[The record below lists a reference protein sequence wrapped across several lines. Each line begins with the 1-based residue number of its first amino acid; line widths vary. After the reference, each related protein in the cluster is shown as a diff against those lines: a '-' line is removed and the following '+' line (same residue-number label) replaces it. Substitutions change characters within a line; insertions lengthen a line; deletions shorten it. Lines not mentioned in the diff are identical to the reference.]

1 MIPGKEMDGK
11 LAVLRLKREALEKK
25 KPSWQS
31 IARPMAM
38 LVRYPFIAP
47 ELLNYSIAENGDFQ
61 GIGATDAR
69 GVPILLRAVFHQ
81 DGQRGREVDWKE
93 TLKWTPRKG
102 SIIYSG
108 EWEWIYGPSSKTPK
122 GTGFEWP
129 IQAKYLDL
137 DFPFATDEEIANL
150 ALTNVIYI

>member
-1 MIPGKEMDGK
+1 M
-11 LAVLRLKREALEKK
+11 
-25 KPSWQS
+25 
-31 IARPMAM
+31 
-38 LVRYPFIAP
+38 
-47 ELLNYSIAENGDFQ
+47 
-61 GIGATDAR
+61 
-69 GVPILLRAVFHQ
+69 LRAVFHQ

-122 GTGFEWP
+122 GNAFEWP
-129 IQAKYLDL
+129 IQPKYLDL

-150 ALTNVIYI
+150 ALTKVICIPVCMYIYIYRRLLTQRLYVYLYVCIYI